1 MKITKVPKAEIK
13 DLLMQVQSDINARYD
28 GNIRVDQ
35 YQSADPRR
43 FTLRVLD
50 SRGTGARRAASGRR
64 IPCACWHVHRD
75 FLAGIFRRYPNATV
89 TTALATYKGAE
100 AFARQY
106 ADTAYHNVGS
116 EYRPSHIGANCDCS
130 S

>member
-13 DLLMQVQSDINARYD
+13 GLLADVQTEINARYN

-75 FLAGIFRRYPNATV
+75 FLAGIFRRYPNAAV
-89 TTALATYKGAE
+89 RTALAVYKGADSFE
-100 AFARQY
+100 RQY
-106 ADTAYHNVGS
+106 RDTASHNVGS